1 MKKNFF
7 KRASKV
13 VLASVL
19 SFVLLGTSNVA
30 FALNTYTVQKGD
42 TLAKIGAKCG
52 IDWKDIVKYNN
63 IQNPDL
69 IYAGDVLN
77 LEPAYSQKDLNEQL
91 VMAMDWV
98 QTSAEYRALCYQAY
112 NMGKMIVDQSIANYK
127 KGDDKPLAIVTDIDE
142 TILNNSTY
150 DAGHIGHNDS
160 YNETTWGQWVNA
172 EKAKAMPGSVEFLKY
187 AASKGVA
194 IFYMSNRKEATGL
207 EATIN
212 NLKALGYPYADK
224 EHMSLKTDTSDKQPR
239 RDGITKDYNVILYMG
254 DNANDF
260 PIDTYHKNMQDRNA
274 LVDQNK
280 DNFGT
285 KFIMLPNPLYGD
297 WEGALSKTFYWGLN
311 PAEKAAARKA
321 VLDTWRPSE
330 K

>member
-1 MKKNFF
+1 MFKNFL
-7 KRASKV
+7 KKTSKV

-42 TLAKIGAKCG
+42 TLAKIGSKYG

-63 IQNPDL
+63 IKNPNL
-69 IYAGDVLN
+69 IYVGDVLK
-77 LEPAYSQKDLNEQL
+77 LEAPYTQKDLNEQL
-91 VMAMDWV
+91 VMATDWV

-112 NMGKMIVDQSIANYK
+112 NMGKIIVDENVANYK
-127 KGDDKPLAIVTDIDE
+127 KGDKPLAIVTDIDE
-142 TILNNSTY
+142 TILDNSAY

-160 YNETTWGQWVNA
+160 YNGKTWSEWVNT

-187 AASKGVA
+187 AADKGVT

-207 EATIN
+207 KATIN
-212 NLKALGYPYADK
+212 NLKALGFPYADN
-224 EHMSLKTDTSDKQPR
+224 EHMSLKTDTSNKQPR
-239 RDGITKDYNVILYMG
+239 RDAVTKDYNVILYMG
-254 DNANDF
+254 DNVNDF
-260 PIDTYHKNMQDRNA
+260 PIDTYHKNMHDRNE

-280 DNFGT
+280 GNFGT

-297 WEGALSKTFYWGLN
+297 WEGALSKNSYWGLN
-311 PAEKAAARKA
+311 SAEKDAARKA

-330 K
+330 NK